1 MHHRVLRGRVPTGA
15 FLGLV
20 LAGGA
25 AAVIGG
31 RQDILGFSALGF
43 TVLEAADTEAARE
56 ALRRATAGTGSG
68 GVSDGG
74 YAVIFITEAY
84 AAELADDISKFDDA
98 PTPAILPIPSA
109 SSDVGFGMKALHDRV
124 KRAVGSDIL

>member
-1 MHHRVLRGRVPTGA
+1 MYKI
-15 FLGLV
+15 
-20 LAGGA
+20 
-25 AAVIGG
+25 AVIGQ

-43 TVLEAADTEAARE
+43 TLLEAADSTEALS
-56 ALRRATAGTGSG
+56 ALQSATRGAAGAAGAGGSG
-68 GVSDGG
+68 STGGVPDGG

-84 AAELADDISKFDDA
+84 ASDLAEEISRFDDL

-109 SSDVGFGMKALHDRV
+109 TKDGGFGMRALHDRV

>member
-1 MHHRVLRGRVPTGA
+1 MYKI
-15 FLGLV
+15 
-20 LAGGA
+20 
-25 AAVIGG
+25 AVIGQ

-43 TVLEAADTEAARE
+43 TLLEAADSAE
-56 ALRRATAGTGSG
+56 ALSALQSATRGAGSAGAV
-68 GVSDGG
+68 GVADGG

-84 AAELADDISKFDDA
+84 ASDLAEEISRFDDL

-109 SSDVGFGMKALHDRV
+109 AKDGGFGMRALHDRV